1 MVQPIRHTPSAVVL
15 LPIKSFGEAK
25 HRLSPV
31 LDALERAALARELA
45 SRVVRAARDLP
56 VVIVCDDD
64 EVADWGKGVG
74 ASVLW
79 RPGVGLNGAV
89 AAGVDALRSDYEE
102 VIVAHADLPQA
113 RDLTVVRGFAGIT
126 LVPDRHRDGTN
137 VICIP
142 TDCDFRF
149 AYGAGSFARHRDE
162 VARLGLALRVLTDT
176 ALGWD
181 IDTPDD
187 LSGFDV
193 QAFEP

>member
-1 MVQPIRHTPSAVVL
+1 VL
-15 LPIKSFGEAK
+15 LPIKAFGDAK

-31 LDALERAALARELA
+31 LDRLQRAALARELA
-45 SRVVRAARDLP
+45 SRVVRAARELP

-64 EVADWGKGVG
+64 DVVAWAEGVG

-79 RPGVGLNGAV
+79 CPGVGLNGAV
-89 AAGVDALRSDYEE
+89 TAGVDALRADYDE

-137 VICIP
+137 VICLP
-142 TDCDFRF
+142 TACEFHF
-149 AYGAGSFARHRDE
+149 AYGPGSFARHRDE
-162 VARLGLALRVLTDT
+162 GARHGLAVRVFTDT
-176 ALGWD
+176 ALAWD

-187 LSGFDV
+187 LSGF
-193 QAFEP
+193 EP